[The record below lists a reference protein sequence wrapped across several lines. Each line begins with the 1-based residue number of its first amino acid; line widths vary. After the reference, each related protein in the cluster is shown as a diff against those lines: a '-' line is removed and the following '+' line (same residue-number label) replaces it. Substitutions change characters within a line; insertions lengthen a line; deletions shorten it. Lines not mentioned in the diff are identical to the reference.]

1 MGLVKPFPFFPLLAL
16 GCLVCLLPR
25 SAQAEDTVET
35 INAQLKAGKKVGWII
50 EGSTSQDNDLAVLF
64 TSRAKGTEESAFPAL
79 VKGDMRPGATD
90 ALGGSDNAADNRTLD
105 NIVVSL
111 KDKRVIG
118 LLKTAKADDEDSDVY
133 FPGENHCSLDAMW
146 GPNVKGIRFGVV
158 NYGGRWDSREVLLIE
173 TDGKSLRQSS
183 LKTLLDAKARDFIK
197 TALHRSKAGSADQY
211 AIAYN
216 LQSVVNTDAAYSASS
231 PVTMKIGF
239 SAEIPKGDADAIE
252 ATMTVRLET
261 SAEKIS
267 ATVLKVEKSA
277 P

>member
-1 MGLVKPFPFFPLLAL
+1 MGLVKPFSFLPLLAL
-16 GCLVCLLPR
+16 GYLACLMPP
-25 SAQAEDTVET
+25 SAQADDTAET
-35 INAQLKAGKKVGWII
+35 INAQLKAGKEVGWII

-64 TSRAKGTEESAFPAL
+64 TSRAKGTESAAFPAL
-79 VKGDMRPGATD
+79 VTGEVRPAGTD
-90 ALGGSDNAADNRTLD
+90 ALGGPDNATDNRTLD

-111 KDKRVIG
+111 KEKRVIG
-118 LLKTAKADDEDSDVY
+118 LLKTAKSEDEDGEVY
-133 FPGENHCSLDAMW
+133 FSGQNHRSLDALW
-146 GPNVKGIRFGVV
+146 GPDVKGSRFGVV

-173 TDGKSLRQSS
+173 TNGKSLRQTSIKS
-183 LKTLLDAKARDFIK
+183 LLDAKAEEFIK
-197 TALHRSKAGSADQY
+197 NTLGGKAGTADRY

-216 LQSVVNTDAAYSASS
+216 LPETAFSAGS
-231 PVTMKIGF
+231 PATVKIGF

>member
-1 MGLVKPFPFFPLLAL
+1 MGLMKLFPFLPLLAL
-16 GCLVCLLPR
+16 GYLACWLPP
-25 SAQAEDTVET
+25 SAQADDTAET
-35 INAQLKAGKKVGWII
+35 INAMLKAGKEVGWII
-50 EGSTSQDNDLAVLF
+50 AGGDGKEADLAVLF
-64 TSRAKGTEESAFPAL
+64 TSRAKGTEPAAFAYLVTGDVRPA
-79 VKGDMRPGATD
+79 DTD
-90 ALGGSDNAADNRTLD
+90 ALGGSDNVADNRTTE

-111 KDKRVIG
+111 KEKRVIG
-118 LLKTAKADDEDSDVY
+118 QLKTAKSEDEDGDVY
-133 FPGENHCSLDAMW
+133 FPGQNHRSLDAMW
-146 GPNVKGIRFGVV
+146 GPDVKGLRFGVV

-173 TDGKSLRQSS
+173 TAGKSLRKSS
-183 LKTLLDAKARDFIK
+183 IKSLLDAKAEDFIK
-197 TALHRSKAGSADQY
+197 NALHLSKDASVDQY

-216 LQSVVNTDAAYSASS
+216 LQSVVNSGAAISTGN
-231 PVTMKIGF
+231 PVTVKIGF